1 MAQAEYAV
9 ERITDGSGEYVAFFP
24 TEREAVE
31 HAGHLRSQQPGVTF
45 KVKRLDRREV
55 ERYEGVE
62 HRGGKQGA

>member
-24 TEREAVE
+24 TEHEAVE
-31 HAGHLRSQQPGVTF
+31 HAGHLRRQQAGAIF